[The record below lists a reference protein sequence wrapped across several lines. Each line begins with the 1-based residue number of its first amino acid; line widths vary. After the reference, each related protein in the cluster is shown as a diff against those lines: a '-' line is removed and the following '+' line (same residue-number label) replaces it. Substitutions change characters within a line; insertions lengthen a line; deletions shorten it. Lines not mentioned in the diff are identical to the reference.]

1 MKGKA
6 VMLFKKN
13 MEYLHGLGKDF
24 FNKTQKPLAIKERT
38 DKFDYIKMKNFCH
51 QRAIYKKK
59 NEKKSQSGRRYCLFC
74 NICFNNAGKFICDW

>member
-1 MKGKA
+1 MKVLDMKDKP

-51 QRAIYKKK
+51 QRTIYKKK
-59 NEKKSQSGRRYCLFC
+59 K
-74 NICFNNAGKFICDW
+74 

>member
-1 MKGKA
+1 MKVLDMKDKP

-51 QRAIYKKK
+51 QRTIYKKK
-59 NEKKSQSGRRYCLFC
+59 KWKEITEWEKILSVLQHLFQ
-74 NICFNNAGKFICDW
+74 